1 MAIIIIIDI
10 TIVITIINLQSVPA
24 IPSCEIP
31 HCSKPWLDPL
41 WGPLLLEVEDI
52 TNIRGIEDGI
62 ESCRL
67 ILAVGPYP
75 LVI

>member
-1 MAIIIIIDI
+1 MAIIIVI
-10 TIVITIINLQSVPA
+10 TIVIIIVIHLQSVPA
-24 IPSCEIP
+24 IPSEIP